1 VELTLSEDQSH
12 WSSVFSLFHMLADL
26 SCSKWHIA
34 SGTSANGLWFSAAMA
49 TAVSAA
55 CLDIQKAVSHVREP
69 LAE

>member
-1 VELTLSEDQSH
+1 
-12 WSSVFSLFHMLADL
+12 MLADL
-26 SCSKWHIA
+26 SCCKWHIVT
-34 SGTSANGLWFSAAMA
+34 GTSANGLWFSAAMA